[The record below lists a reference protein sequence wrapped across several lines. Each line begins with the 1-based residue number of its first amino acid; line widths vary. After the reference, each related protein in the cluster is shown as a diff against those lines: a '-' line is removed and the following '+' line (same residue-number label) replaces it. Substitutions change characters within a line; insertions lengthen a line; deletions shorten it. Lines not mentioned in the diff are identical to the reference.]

1 MRFRKTTQQPRP
13 EAAVGNPVREAS
25 GRVAACP
32 KKKISRHLPRN
43 SPSKKMPA
51 PTYIFQTPR
60 LGLRNWRDADLAP
73 MAAINADPRVMEFFP
88 STQTE
93 AQTLDF
99 IRRMQVE
106 FAEKGFCYF
115 AVDRLDTG
123 EMIGFIGLHVQTF
136 EAAFTPCIDIG
147 WRLSPSAWG
156 LGFATEGAR
165 ACLHYAFT
173 QLQLKKIVALAPLIN
188 QRSIHVM
195 EKLGMHKIGTF
206 SHPVLKAN
214 PELEECGLYEIGNS
228 LG

>member
-1 MRFRKTTQQPRP
+1 MVLPRSVQNIRCIKNIPSLGNQFSFRKMS
-13 EAAVGNPVREAS
+13 AS
-25 GRVAACP
+25 AY
-32 KKKISRHLPRN
+32 
-43 SPSKKMPA
+43 
-51 PTYIFQTPR
+51 TFQSQR
-60 LGLRNWRDADLAP
+60 LGLRNWRETDLAS

-93 AQTLDF
+93 TQTLDF

-147 WRLSPSAWG
+147 WRLNPNAWG
-156 LGFATEGAR
+156 QGFATEGAR
-165 ACLHYAFT
+165 ACLHYAFS
-173 QLQLKKIVALAPLIN
+173 QLKLEKIVALAPLVN
-188 QRSIHVM
+188 KRSIHVM
-195 EKLGMHKIGTF
+195 EKLGMRKMGTF

-214 PELEECGLYEIGNS
+214 PDLEECALYEIENP